1 MSSVLE
7 LQILACQYLSWVE
20 RLADKFPATLYTTET
35 FSFME
40 HSVELFTGA
49 AFDPQKLVVDSL
61 EDQRDFLKTEFDNFR
76 KMIELHTHSTTA
88 NLVNSHLLASPT
100 L

>member
-1 MSSVLE
+1 
-7 LQILACQYLSWVE
+7 
-20 RLADKFPATLYTTET
+20 
-35 FSFME
+35 ME

-61 EDQRDFLKTEFDNFR
+61 EDQLDFLKIEFENFR
-76 KMIELHTHSTTA
+76 KMVDMHTHSTTA
-88 NLVNSHLLASPT
+88 NLVNSHLLTTPR